1 MKYVKPKA
9 KDSTVADWEFG
20 DRTKLSTARKKA
32 RKKGKE
38 KAMPIK
44 KRRLLSGK
52 KLPSL
57 EVKSVEEI
65 KGEFAEEVFNLLFCY
80 MASFVCTL

>member
-9 KDSTVADWEFG
+9 KESTVADWEFG
-20 DRTKLSTARKKA
+20 DRSKMSAARKKA
-32 RKKGKE
+32 RKKGKDV
-38 KAMPIK
+38 PIK
-44 KRRLLSGK
+44 KRRSGIGK

-57 EVKSVEEI
+57 EVKTVEEI
-65 KGEFAEEVFNLLFCY
+65 KGEYAEEVFNLLYCY